1 MFRIAWRNLW
11 RNRARTLI
19 SITAIAL
26 SYAMFLIS
34 IGFADSMYDD
44 MEVAAAEMVGGN
56 VLIHG
61 KGYWESQ
68 TNEKFISDPAPILA
82 SVAQTKDIKAVA
94 SRVITEGL
102 LSTSA
107 SSSATR
113 LMGVDPLV
121 EKDFSNPAKYL
132 DHGKFFDEAEEAPL
146 VIGAKTA
153 KTLNVDVGD
162 RVVLTVTAPDGEM
175 QRALFYVTGIL
186 KAGVSSIDDGPAY
199 TTISAAQNALGIGAG
214 LTQVGLLTETV
225 NQAGVK
231 TEVAKLMPPELEI
244 LTWDEA
250 MPDLVGMIELDA
262 AFGDIYG
269 IIIFIV
275 VVFAVMNTFLM
286 IVMER
291 IRELGLL
298 AALGLKPSQVARLL
312 LIESFLMAV
321 VSVIIGFGL
330 GYLGHTLIN
339 AIGIDMNDLYGT
351 DIEMGG
357 ITMVDTILHSK
368 INPPRW
374 IKATISVL
382 GLVMLG
388 AVYPAYKASKLNPSQ
403 AMRFFQ

>member
-61 KGYWESQ
+61 QGYWESQ
-68 TNEKFISDPAPILA
+68 TNEKFIADPAPILA

>member
-19 SITAIAL
+19 SITAISL

-68 TNEKFISDPAPILA
+68 TNEKSIADPSPILA

-113 LMGVDPLV
+113 LMGVDPKV
-121 EKDFSNPAKYL
+121 EQDFSNPAKYL
-132 DHGKFFDEAEEAPL
+132 DHGKFFDETEESPL
-146 VIGAKTA
+146 VIGVKTA
-153 KTLNVDVGD
+153 NTLNVDVGD

-186 KAGVSSIDDGPAY
+186 KAGVGSIDEGPAY
-199 TTISAAQNALGIGAG
+199 TTVSAAQKALGIGVG
-214 LTQVGLLTETV
+214 LTQIGLLTETV

-231 TEVAKLMPPELEI
+231 VEVAKTLPAEFEI

-312 LIESFLMAV
+312 LIESFLMAI

-339 AIGIDMNDLYGT
+339 AIGIDMNDIYGT
-351 DIEMGG
+351 NVEMGG

-368 INPPRW
+368 INTPRW

>member
-19 SITAIAL
+19 SITAISL

-44 MEVAAAEMVGGN
+44 MEVAASEMVGGN
-56 VLIHG
+56 VLIHR

-68 TNEKFISDPAPILA
+68 TNEKFIADPAPILA
-82 SVAQTKDIKAVA
+82 KVAQTKDIKTAA

-107 SSSATR
+107 ASSATR
-113 LMGVDPLV
+113 LMGVDPTV
-121 EKDFSNPAKYL
+121 EQDFSNPSKYL
-132 DHGKFFDEAEEAPL
+132 HHGKFFDETKEAPL

-162 RVVLTVTAPDGEM
+162 RVVLTVTAPGGEM

-186 KAGVSSIDDGPAY
+186 KAGVASIDDGPAY
-199 TTISAAQNALGIGAG
+199 TTISAAQNALGIGVG
-214 LTQVGLLTETV
+214 LTQIGLLTETV
-225 NQAGVK
+225 NQAQVK
-231 TEVAKLMPPELEI
+231 AEVAKTLPAEFEI

-312 LIESFLMAV
+312 LIESFLMAI

-339 AIGIDMNDLYGT
+339 AIGIDMNDIYGT
-351 DIEMGG
+351 NVEMGG

-368 INPPRW
+368 INEPRW